1 MEDFLI
7 ENSNEV
13 LFENNIGYM
22 PEHGI
27 IVSLQSASS
36 AGSTGSAGDAPATTA
51 TTGTINNQVNNSDGV
66 KVANWGDDNDFPGMI
81 KKLLDGDAELKALI
95 DFMARVGY
103 GKGIVC
109 LNEIGA
115 DAMGNPT
122 YEPIIDREVTAWYKS
137 PQTRKYCLEA
147 FIDLF
152 TFFNVFPE
160 IIPSKDRKKINYIGV
175 NEAMHCRWAMM
186 GDDGKLTQV
195 IVNKNWPSVKLT
207 NTNET
212 TIIPSLDPYDY
223 DIVNQVKNNKALTKF
238 IYPLNY
244 PTIGQTYYQ
253 VAHWDGLRVSGWL
266 EIAAQIPAFKKALL
280 KNQMTIKYLIRIPT
294 NYWPS
299 VHKDW
304 DKLTEAA
311 QNEKKKAKLKEINE
325 ALTDVKNAGKSI
337 LNEVGYDPI
346 TKDKLPGWEIEVIDD
361 KTKAGAFLEDSQE
374 ASAHK
379 MRALGLDP
387 TLVGTLITGKGMGA
401 GSGSDKQLAWNIM
414 LAMIDTYRQIVLDP
428 LHFKAAFDE
437 GVLTKY
443 PGFTLKFR
451 DSIMETVNGHNQNV
465 KEAIT

>member
-1 MEDFLI
+1 MEDMII
-7 ENSNEV
+7 ENGPEL
-13 LFENNIGYM
+13 LFENNIAYM

-27 IVSLQSASS
+27 IVSMQSSS
-36 AGSTGSAGDAPATTA
+36 AATKPGDQPAAAPTN
-51 TTGTINNQVNNSDGV
+51 GTITNLTNNSTEI

-81 KKLLDGDAELKALI
+81 KKLLASDAEMKALI
-95 DFMARVGY
+95 DFCVRASY

-109 LNEIGA
+109 LNEVDI
-115 DAMGNPT
+115 DDDGNPK
-122 YEPIIDREVTAWYKS
+122 YKAIIDPAITAWYKS

-160 IIPSKDRKKINYIGV
+160 MIPSRDRTKINYIGV

-186 GDDGKLTQV
+186 GDDGKLSKL
-195 IVNKNWPSVKLT
+195 IVNKNWPGAKLDDPLQ
-207 NTNET
+207 T
-212 TIIPSLDPYDY
+212 TIITAIDPYDY
-223 DIVNQVKNNKALTKF
+223 DIVNLVKNDKSLKKF
-238 IYPLNY
+238 VFPLNY

-253 VAHWDGLRVSGWL
+253 AAHWDGLRLSGWL

-294 NYWPS
+294 NYWPA
-299 VHKDW
+299 VYKDW
-304 DKLTEAA
+304 DKLSEKA
-311 QNEKKKAKLKEINE
+311 QDEKKKAKLKEIN
-325 ALTDVKNAGKSI
+325 ASLTDVKNTGKSI
-337 LNEVGYDPI
+337 LNEVGYDPV
-346 TKDKLPGWEIEVIDD
+346 TKEKLPGWEIDVIDD

-428 LHFKAAFDE
+428 LHFKAAFDD

-443 PGFTLKFR
+443 PGFTLRFR

-465 KEAIT
+465 KETLT